1 MKVTLFLIVLN
12 LIYSALHSLFSQ
24 YIQSQNSES
33 HPARG
38 NATLLSIWRSL
49 KSAVIAA
56 AAPHYV
62 ITSPPLIPLRGCVNL
77 ALMREIHGTF

>member
-1 MKVTLFLIVLN
+1 M
-12 LIYSALHSLFSQ
+12 
-24 YIQSQNSES
+24 YIQSQN
-33 HPARG
+33 HIMHG

-77 ALMREIHGTF
+77 ALMRQIHGTF